1 MPRRSKVHALPK
13 EVKAWLDQ
21 ALAEGN
27 FSGYEALEAE
37 LARLGY
43 TIGKSSLHRY
53 GQKLESRLAAVKA
66 STEAARA
73 IAAAAPDDADLRS
86 AAVMSLVQ
94 TDTFN
99 VLVAL
104 QEAETAEPAERL
116 KLLARAAEAIATL
129 SRASVN
135 QKKWQA
141 ETGAKIRAEERE
153 KAAKAATTAA
163 KAGGASPEAIVLIRQ
178 ALGVAA

>member
-1 MPRRSKVHALPK
+1 MLPP
-13 EVKAWLDQ
+13 EIKAWLEKT
-21 ALAEGN
+21 LAEGN

-37 LARLGY
+37 LAKLGY

-53 GQKLESRLAAVKA
+53 GQKLETRLAAIKA

-104 QEAETAEPAERL
+104 KEAEMAEPTERL

-135 QKKWQA
+135 QKRHQA
-141 ETGAKIRAEERE
+141 EVQAAALRDAADRA
-153 KAAKAATTAA
+153 AAVAKARGLSRDTVD
-163 KAGGASPEAIVLIRQ
+163 ELRREI
-178 ALGVAA
+178 LGVA

>member
-1 MPRRSKVHALPK
+1 MPRRSKVHALPTD
-13 EVKAWLDQ
+13 VKAWLDQ

-135 QKKWQA
+135 QKRHQA
-141 ETGAKIRAEERE
+141 KVQAAALRDAADKAVAVATQAGLSDESAE
-153 KAAKAATTAA
+153 
-163 KAGGASPEAIVLIRQ
+163 LIRRKI
-178 ALGVAA
+178 LGVA